1 MSKPQLLSTMRDV
14 LRLNHYAYAT
24 EKAYIQWVRRYIRFH
39 NKAHPADLGKPELE
53 AFLTHLAVN
62 REVTAATQNQALA
75 ALLFLY
81 SKVLKKD
88 LPWLAEM
95 VRANRPKRLPV
106 VLTKH
111 EVRQVFANIPPEHQ
125 LLVHLMYGAGMRLM
139 EVVRLRVLDVMF
151 TNGYIFIR
159 DGKGGKDRRAILPN
173 SLVDQLRA
181 QCRLVGA
188 QHQQDLGQGYGAVAL
203 PKALSKK
210 LKGAAKDP
218 NWQYLFPA
226 QRLSEDPRT
235 PGTMR
240 RHHVWPQTIQRVV
253 SRAAKKANIPK
264 RVTTHTLR
272 HSFATHLIEGGQ
284 DIRTVQELLGHSDVR
299 TTQIYTHVLN
309 KPGLGVLSPLD
320 VDVQAWRTKS

>member
-1 MSKPQLLSTMRDV
+1 MRDV
-14 LRLNHYAYAT
+14 LRLNHYAYST
-24 EKAYIQWVRRYIRFH
+24 EKSYIQWVRRYVLFH
-39 NKAHPADLGKPELE
+39 NKTHPADLGKPELE

-62 REVTAATQNQALA
+62 REVTAATQNQALSA
-75 ALLFLY
+75 MLFLY
-81 SKVLKKD
+81 TKVLKKE
-88 LPWLAEM
+88 LPWLTEM
-95 VRANRPKRLPV
+95 VRASKPKRLPV
-106 VLTKH
+106 VLTKP
-111 EVRQVFANIPPEHQ
+111 EVHALFESVAPEHL
-125 LLVHLMYGAGMRLM
+125 LLVRLMYGTGVRLL
-139 EVVRLRVLDVMF
+139 EGVRLRILDVMF
-151 TNGYIFIR
+151 SNGYLFIR
-159 DGKGGKDRRAILPN
+159 NGKGAKDRRTVLPN
-173 SLVDQLRA
+173 SLVDQLQT
-181 QCRLVGA
+181 QCQWVLA
-188 QHQQDLGQGYGAVAL
+188 QHQRDLEQGYGAVSLPNAL
-203 PKALSKK
+203 NKK

-253 SRAAKKANIPK
+253 SRAAKKAEIPK

-299 TTQIYTHVLN
+299 TTQIYIHVLN

-320 VDVQAWRTKS
+320 VDAQVWRTKN